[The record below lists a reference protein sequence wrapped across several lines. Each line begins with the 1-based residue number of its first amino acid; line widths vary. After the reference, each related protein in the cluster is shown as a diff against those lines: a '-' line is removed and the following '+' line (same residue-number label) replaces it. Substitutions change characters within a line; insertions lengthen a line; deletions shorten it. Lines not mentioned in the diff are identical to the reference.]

1 MLKHLLLSLA
11 ILVAS
16 PLFAADEAKTF
27 EEGKQY
33 QLITPAI
40 RTANPDKIEV
50 VEFFWYGCGHCY
62 NFEPVIGQWK
72 KSLGDDVEFKGSPAV
87 WAPQMELHS
96 KMFYA
101 AEVLGVSDKMHLI
114 LFQAMNVDKKRL
126 QSESEIAELF
136 VANGV
141 SEEDFTKAFNS
152 FGVNSMVRQAT
163 ARARA
168 AKISGTP
175 EIMVNG
181 KYRISSRMG
190 VSQAGM
196 LEVAKFLIEKERAA
210 MAATSAVVTAE

>member
-1 MLKHLLLSLA
+1 MLKHLLLLLTVLFA
-11 ILVAS
+11 A
-16 PLFAADEAKTF
+16 PLFAADEGKIF
-27 EEGKQY
+27 EQGKHY
-33 QLITPAI
+33 DVITPAI

-62 NFEPVIGQWK
+62 TFEPVIGQWK
-72 KSLGDDVEFKGSPAV
+72 KSLADDVEFKGSPAV

-101 AEVLGVSDKMHLI
+101 AEVLGVMDKMHLI

-126 QSESEIAELF
+126 ASESEIAALF

-141 SEEDFTKAFNS
+141 SEADFSKAFNS

-163 ARARA
+163 SRARA

-181 KYRISSRMG
+181 KYRISTRMG
-190 VSQAGM
+190 ISQTEM
-196 LEVAKFLIEKERAA
+196 LEVASFLIEKERAA
-210 MAATSAVVTAE
+210 KGS

>member
-1 MLKHLLLSLA
+1 MLKHLLLSLTV
-11 ILVAS
+11 LFAS
-16 PLFAADEAKTF
+16 PLFAADESKTY
-27 EEGKQY
+27 EPGKHY
-33 QLITPAI
+33 DVITPAI

-72 KSLGDDVEFKGSPAV
+72 KSLADDVDFKGSPAV

-101 AEVLGVSDKMHLI
+101 AEVLGVMDKMHLV

-126 QSESEIAELF
+126 ASESEIAALF

-141 SEEDFTKAFNS
+141 SEADFSKAFNS
-152 FGVNSMVRQAT
+152 FGVSSMVRQAT
-163 ARARA
+163 SRARA

-181 KYRISSRMG
+181 KYRISTRMG
-190 VSQAGM
+190 FSQTEM
-196 LEVAKFLIEKERAA
+196 LAVASYLIEKERAA
-210 MAATSAVVTAE
+210 KGS

>member
-1 MLKHLLLSLA
+1 MLKRLLLSLVV
-11 ILVAS
+11 LFAS
-16 PLFAADEAKTF
+16 PLFAADEGKTF

-62 NFEPVIGQWK
+62 NFEPVLGQWK

-101 AEVLGVSDKMHLI
+101 AEVLGVMDKMHLV

-126 QSESEIAELF
+126 QSESEIAALF

-152 FGVNSMVRQAT
+152 FGVASMVRQAT
-163 ARARA
+163 SRARA

-175 EIMVNG
+175 EMVVNG
-181 KYRISSRMG
+181 KYRISTRIG
-190 VSQAGM
+190 ISQPEM
-196 LEVAKFLIEKERAA
+196 LEVASFLIEKERAA
-210 MAATSAVVTAE
+210 KGG

>member
-1 MLKHLLLSLA
+1 MLKYLFLSLSVLFA
-11 ILVAS
+11 GLS
-16 PLFAADEAKTF
+16 FAADEGASF
-27 EEGKQY
+27 EQGKQY
-33 QLITPAI
+33 DVITPAI

-62 NFEPVIGQWK
+62 NFEPVVGQWK
-72 KSLGDDVEFKGSPAV
+72 KSLPDDVEFKGSPAV

-101 AEVLGVSDKMHLI
+101 AEVLGVLDKMHLI

-126 QSESEIAELF
+126 NSESEIAALF

-141 SEEDFTKAFNS
+141 SEEDFSKAFNS
-152 FGVNSMVRQAT
+152 FGVSSMVRQAT
-163 ARARA
+163 SRARA

-181 KYRISSRMG
+181 KYRISTRMG
-190 VSQAGM
+190 ITQTQM
-196 LEVAKFLIEKERAA
+196 LEVASFLIEKERAA
-210 MAATSAVVTAE
+210 KGS

>member
-1 MLKHLLLSLA
+1 MLKHLLLSVIVLFA
-11 ILVAS
+11 T
-16 PLFAADEAKTF
+16 PLFAAEEGKTF
-27 EEGKQY
+27 ELGKHY
-33 QLITPAI
+33 QEITPAI

-96 KMFYA
+96 KMYYA
-101 AEVLGVSDKMHLI
+101 AGVLGVLDKMHLVI
-114 LFQAMNVDKKRL
+114 FQAMNVDKKRL
-126 QSESEIAELF
+126 NSESEIAALF

-141 SEEDFTKAFNS
+141 AKEDFTKAFNS

-175 EIMVNG
+175 EMMVNG
-181 KYRISSRMG
+181 KYRISTRMG
-190 VSQAGM
+190 ISLSEM
-196 LEVAKFLIEKERAA
+196 LEVSSFLIEKERAA
-210 MAATSAVVTAE
+210 KGS

>member
-1 MLKHLLLSLA
+1 MLKSLLLSLSVLFA
-11 ILVAS
+11 G
-16 PLFAADEAKTF
+16 PLFAADEVKTF
-27 EEGKQY
+27 EQGKHY
-33 QLITPAI
+33 DVITPAI

-96 KMFYA
+96 KMYYA
-101 AEVLGVSDKMHLI
+101 AEVLGVLDKMHLI

-126 QSESEIAELF
+126 NSESEIAALF

-152 FGVNSMVRQAT
+152 FGVSSMVRQAT
-163 ARARA
+163 SRAKA

-175 EIMVNG
+175 EMMVNG
-181 KYRISSRMG
+181 KYRISTRMKL
-190 VSQAGM
+190 SQTEM
-196 LEVAKFLIEKERAA
+196 LEVASFLIEKERAA
-210 MAATSAVVTAE
+210 KGS

>member
-1 MLKHLLLSLA
+1 MLKHLFLSLA
-11 ILVAS
+11 IFVAS
-16 PLFAADEAKTF
+16 PLFAAEEARTF
-27 EEGKQY
+27 EEGKEY
-33 QLITPAI
+33 QLIIPAI
-40 RTANPDKIEV
+40 RTADPHKIEV

-72 KSLGDDVEFKGSPAV
+72 KSLGDDVDFKGSPAV

-96 KMFYA
+96 KMYYT
-101 AEVLGVSDKMHLI
+101 AEVLGVSDKMHLA

-126 QSESEIAELF
+126 QSESEIAEVF

-141 SEEDFTKAFNS
+141 SEEDFSKAFNS

-163 ARARA
+163 ARAKA

-175 EIMVNG
+175 EMMVNG
-181 KYRISSRMG
+181 KYRISTRMG
-190 VSQAGM
+190 SSLTGM

-210 MAATSAVVTAE
+210 KGS

>member
-1 MLKHLLLSLA
+1 MLKNLILSLVV
-11 ILVAS
+11 LFAS
-16 PLFAADEAKTF
+16 PLFAADEATVYT
-27 EEGKQY
+27 EGEHY
-33 QLITPAI
+33 DLITPAI

-72 KSLGDDVEFKGSPAV
+72 KSLPDDVEFKGSPAV

-101 AEVLGVSDKMHLI
+101 AEVLGVSDTMHLI
-114 LFQAMNVDKKRL
+114 LFQAMNVDRKRL
-126 QSESEIAELF
+126 ASEDEIAELF

-141 SEEDFTKAFNS
+141 SKEDFSKAFNS
-152 FGVNSMVRQAT
+152 FGVSSMVRQAT

-175 EIMVNG
+175 EMMVNG
-181 KYRISSRMG
+181 KYRISTRKG
-190 VSQAGM
+190 FTQAEM
-196 LEVAKFLIEKERAA
+196 LKVAEFLIEKERAA
-210 MAATSAVVTAE
+210 KAG

>member
-1 MLKHLLLSLA
+1 MLKHLLLSLTVLIA
-11 ILVAS
+11 A
-16 PLFAADEAKTF
+16 PLFAASLFAENSAKTF

-33 QLITPAI
+33 NVITPAI

-62 NFEPVIGQWK
+62 NFEPVIGHWK

-96 KMFYA
+96 KMYFA
-101 AEVLGVSDKMHLI
+101 AEVLGVLDKMHLV

-126 QSESEIAELF
+126 QSESEIAALF

-141 SEEDFTKAFNS
+141 SEEDFSKAFNS
-152 FGVNSMVRQAT
+152 FGVSSMVRQAT

-175 EIMVNG
+175 EMMVNG
-181 KYRISSRMG
+181 KYRISTRMG
-190 VSQAGM
+190 INQGEM
-196 LEVAKFLIEKERAA
+196 LEVVEFLIEKERAA
-210 MAATSAVVTAE
+210 RGG

>member
-11 ILVAS
+11 VLVAS

-72 KSLGDDVEFKGSPAV
+72 KSLGDDVDFKGSPAV

-96 KMFYA
+96 KMYYA
-101 AEVLGVSDKMHLI
+101 AEVLGVLDKMHLI

-141 SEEDFTKAFNS
+141 PEEDFTKAFNS

-196 LEVAKFLIEKERAA
+196 LEVATFLIEKERAA
-210 MAATSAVVTAE
+210 KGS

>member
-1 MLKHLLLSLA
+1 MLKHLLLSLTVLIA
-11 ILVAS
+11 A
-16 PLFAADEAKTF
+16 PLFAENNAKTF

-33 QLITPAI
+33 DVITPAI

-62 NFEPVIGQWK
+62 NFEPVVGHWK

-101 AEVLGVSDKMHLI
+101 AEVLGVLDKMHLV

-126 QSESEIAELF
+126 QSESEIAALF

-141 SEEDFTKAFNS
+141 SEEDFSKAFNS
-152 FGVNSMVRQAT
+152 FGVSSMVRQAT

-175 EIMVNG
+175 EMMVNG
-181 KYRISSRMG
+181 KYRISTRMG
-190 VSQAGM
+190 INQGEM
-196 LEVAKFLIEKERAA
+196 LEVVEFLIEKERAA
-210 MAATSAVVTAE
+210 RGG

>member
-11 ILVAS
+11 IFVAS
-16 PLFAADEAKTF
+16 PLFAAEEAKTF

-72 KSLGDDVEFKGSPAV
+72 KSLGDDVDFKGSPAV

-96 KMFYA
+96 KMYYT
-101 AEVLGVSDKMHLI
+101 AEVLGVSDKMHLV

-126 QSESEIAELF
+126 QSESEIAEVF
-136 VANGV
+136 FANGV

-163 ARARA
+163 SRAKA
-168 AKISGTP
+168 AKITGTP
-175 EIMVNG
+175 EMMVNG

-190 VSQAGM
+190 TSLSGM

-210 MAATSAVVTAE
+210 KGS

>member
-1 MLKHLLLSLA
+1 MLKHLLLSLTLLIA
-11 ILVAS
+11 A
-16 PLFAADEAKTF
+16 PLFAASLSAENSAKTF

-33 QLITPAI
+33 NVITPAI

-62 NFEPVIGQWK
+62 TFEPVIGHWK
-72 KSLGDDVEFKGSPAV
+72 KSLDDDVEFKGSPAV

-96 KMFYA
+96 KMYFA
-101 AEVLGVSDKMHLI
+101 AEVLGVLDKMHLV

-126 QSESEIAELF
+126 QSESEIAALF

-141 SEEDFTKAFNS
+141 SEEDFSKAFNS
-152 FGVNSMVRQAT
+152 FGVSSMVRQAT

-175 EIMVNG
+175 EMMVNG
-181 KYRISSRMG
+181 KYRVSTRMG
-190 VSQAGM
+190 INQGEM
-196 LEVAKFLIEKERAA
+196 LEVVEFLIEKERAA
-210 MAATSAVVTAE
+210 RGG